1 MTDWTMEERQALL
14 GNKKTVARDEIGK
27 DEGSRRSLRA
37 LPSLTI
43 KSDKVEDKKHVNL
56 CGTHTVSKQAPPAN
70 VDWRDHG
77 AVLPAKDQG
86 TCGSCWT
93 YGLTG
98 TIEGQLALKHGK
110 SALVPLSQQ
119 NIMDCSWDWQNNACD
134 GGLDYMGASWM
145 LTNNNGSIAT
155 AGSYGGYLN
164 QDGFC
169 HYDLS
174 RGSELSGEDRGVQ
187 EGAKIE
193 SCTHVTE
200 AWNNVTTPLPT
211 LTAAFRDAVA
221 TVGPLSVSVDA
232 GPNALPT
239 AQHDFYF
246 YSSGLYYNPSCAS
259 GFDQLDHTVLAV
271 GYEQVGEET
280 YTIIRN
286 SWSEHWGTEGGYIYV
301 SQKDNNCGVMTQAM
315 YATLA

>member
-1 MTDWTMEERQALL
+1 MKLTRLCSHAPVAALL
-14 GNKKTVARDEIGK
+14 PARV
-27 DEGSRRSLRA
+27 
-37 LPSLTI
+37 T
-43 KSDKVEDKKHVNL
+43 
-56 CGTHTVSKQAPPAN
+56 Q
-70 VDWRDHG
+70 WRDHG

-98 TIEGQLALKHGK
+98 TIEGQLAIKHGK
-110 SALVPLSQQ
+110 GALAPLSQQ
-119 NIMDCSWDWQNNACD
+119 NVMDCSWDWQNNACD

-155 AGSYGGYLN
+155 AESYGNYLN

-174 RGSELSGEDRGVQ
+174 RGDELSGSDRGVQ
-187 EGAKIE
+187 EGARIK
-193 SCTHVTE
+193 SCTHITE
-200 AWNNVTTPLPT
+200 AWNNVTTSLSD
-211 LTAAFRDAVA
+211 LTTAFRDALA

-239 AQHDFYF
+239 SQHDFYF
-246 YSSGLYYNPSCAS
+246 YSSGLYYNPACAS

-271 GYEQVGEET
+271 GYEEVGTET

-286 SWSEHWGTEGGYIYV
+286 SWSDHWGDDGYIYV

-315 YATLA
+315 